1 VHAAAASGYR
11 FNFFDHVH
19 TFNYFSKHAVTPALQ
34 AFVTEVQEVVVGYV
48 DEELRSGRV
57 RGLSTRH
64 RQGATGV
71 FQTVAGFVTDFFFGG
86 FLFHA
91 RLKTAALDHKA
102 VDDTVE
108 NGVVVETITAVI
120 QEVLYGCRRFIIE
133 GFNYD
138 IAMVRLESD
147 HHSRPVKVVVGVDS
161 RAYKAAGL
169 FVDAPYI
176 TNCDDASARWRL
188 LLCWRRAGV
197 KNTAQYAASLNRPS
211 SHTFIRNLSMLKIY
225 NTLSRQKEE
234 FKPIHAGEIGMYVCG
249 ITVYDLCHIG
259 HGRTFVAFDV
269 VARYLR
275 YVGYTLKYVRNIT
288 DIDDKIIKRAN
299 ENGES
304 IETLT
309 NRMIGEMH
317 KDFAALGILPPNLEP
332 RATRHIDEIIELVGL
347 LIERG
352 HAYVADNGDVM
363 FDVLSD
369 KDYGALS
376 RQDLEQLQAGARVEV
391 AEVKRN
397 PMDFVLWKMSK
408 ADEPAWSS
416 PWGNGRP
423 GWHIECSAMN
433 CKQLGTHF
441 DIHGG
446 GSDLMFPH
454 HENEV
459 AQSTCA
465 HDGPY
470 VNYWMHS
477 GMVMVDREK
486 MSKSLG
492 NFFTVRDVLQHYD
505 AETVRYFLMSGHYRS
520 QLNYGEDNLNQARAA
535 LERLYTALRHTDAT
549 AVAAGGEEFETRF
562 RTAMDDDFNTPEA
575 YSVLF
580 DMAREVNRLK
590 TEEKAAAD
598 ALAAK
603 LRQLANVLG
612 ILQQDPEQFLQS
624 GAQAND
630 DEVAEIEA
638 LIKMRNDARKAKD
651 WAQADV
657 ARDKLNALGIV
668 LEDGPQG
675 TTWRRK

>member
-1 VHAAAASGYR
+1 
-11 FNFFDHVH
+11 
-19 TFNYFSKHAVTPALQ
+19 
-34 AFVTEVQEVVVGYV
+34 
-48 DEELRSGRV
+48 
-57 RGLSTRH
+57 
-64 RQGATGV
+64 
-71 FQTVAGFVTDFFFGG
+71 
-86 FLFHA
+86 
-91 RLKTAALDHKA
+91 
-102 VDDTVE
+102 
-108 NGVVVETITAVI
+108 
-120 QEVLYGCRRFIIE
+120 
-133 GFNYD
+133 
-138 IAMVRLESD
+138 
-147 HHSRPVKVVVGVDS
+147 
-161 RAYKAAGL
+161 
-169 FVDAPYI
+169 
-176 TNCDDASARWRL
+176 
-188 LLCWRRAGV
+188 
-197 KNTAQYAASLNRPS
+197 
-211 SHTFIRNLSMLKIY
+211 MLKIY

-275 YVGYTLKYVRNIT
+275 YAGYQLKYVRNIT

-309 NRMIGEMH
+309 NRMIAEMH
-317 KDFAALGILPPNLEP
+317 TDFAALGILPPNLEP
-332 RATRHIDEIIELVGL
+332 RATRHIDEIIELVGT

-352 HAYVADNGDVM
+352 HAYVAANGDVM

-408 ADEPAWSS
+408 ADEPAWNS

-477 GMVMVDREK
+477 GMVMIDREK

-535 LERLYTALRHTDAT
+535 LERLYTALRHTDAN
-549 AVAAGGEEFETRF
+549 AVAAGGESFEARF
-562 RTAMDDDFNTPEA
+562 RSAMDDDFNTPEA

-590 TEEKAAAD
+590 TEDKAAAD

-603 LRQLANVLG
+603 LRQIADVLG

-624 GAQAND
+624 GAQVD
-630 DEVAEIEA
+630 SDEVAEIEHWVKTRA
-638 LIKMRNDARKAKD
+638 DARAAKD

-657 ARDKLNALGIV
+657 ARDKLNELGVIV
-668 LEDGPQG
+668 EDGPQG
-675 TTWRRK
+675 SSWRRK